1 MCNRRGNKI
10 RRGKERNKK
19 KRKWTDLIDCASVS
33 TYFSYSSLYRWMFWN
48 EIVFIIF
55 PWEEDEWQMWFG
67 ETLKWVFFLSWPET
81 RCIARHLGALTLFT
95 FPSLDY
101 LMEYVHFGNFS
112 KLFEREISRGKVF
125 FFLYSRCRGLDNC
138 LVDVL
143 PRNQLFLLL
152 LLVLYANEAS
162 QTARERERASQH
174 AIGRVLLPSA
184 LRGHYDVLFSFFWIL
199 FIYFYFLLLL
209 SLGHLHTRED
219 IFKDIFLFSSRNIP
233 VIFLK
238 NWNSLTITIVFF
250 V

>member
-1 MCNRRGNKI
+1 MKSWKKVFRERCVIAEATRYEGGK
-10 RRGKERNKK
+10 KERNKK

-125 FFLYSRCRGLDNC
+125 FSY
-138 LVDVL
+138 
-143 PRNQLFLLL
+143 
-152 LLVLYANEAS
+152 
-162 QTARERERASQH
+162 T
-174 AIGRVLLPSA
+174 
-184 LRGHYDVLFSFFWIL
+184 
-199 FIYFYFLLLL
+199 
-209 SLGHLHTRED
+209 
-219 IFKDIFLFSSRNIP
+219 P
-233 VIFLK
+233 VA
-238 NWNSLTITIVFF
+238 VG
-250 V
+250 